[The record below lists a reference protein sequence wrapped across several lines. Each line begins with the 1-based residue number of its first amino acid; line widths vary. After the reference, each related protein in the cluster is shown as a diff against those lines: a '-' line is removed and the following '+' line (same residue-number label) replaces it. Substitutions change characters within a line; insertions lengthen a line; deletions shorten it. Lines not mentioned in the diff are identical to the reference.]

1 MRHYEVVLLVRP
13 DRSEQLSDMLK
24 RYQDLVEKNN
34 GNIHR
39 LEDIGRLQLA
49 YNIQDMH
56 KAHYVIINIECD
68 DQTLSEIESSFKF
81 NDSII
86 RHLIVRMNTAET
98 GPSILFSENNKQEKE
113 KEKEKKEKDKKVVKR
128 KDERQLIEKVAEAKK
143 DQVMESKSESDLV
156 ETEREGSEEQNK
168 DVSDEKE

>member
-1 MRHYEVVLLVRP
+1 MRHYEVVLIVRP
-13 DRSEQLSDMLK
+13 DRSDQLPAMLK

-34 GNIHR
+34 GKVHR

-49 YNIQDMH
+49 YNIQDMV
-56 KAHYVIINIECD
+56 KAHYVLINIECD

-86 RHLIVRMNTAET
+86 RHLIVRMNKAET
-98 GPSILFSENNKQEKE
+98 EPSILFSVNSKKE
-113 KEKEKKEKDKKVVKR
+113 KEKNEKDKKVVKR
-128 KDERQLIEKVAEAKK
+128 KNESPLIKKVAEVEK
-143 DQVMESKSESDLV
+143 DQVAEIESENDPG
-156 ETEREGSEEQNK
+156 ETVVEGSEEQNE

>member
-13 DRSEQLSDMLK
+13 DRSDQLSDMLK

-68 DQTLSEIESSFKF
+68 DQTLSEIESSFKL

-86 RHLIVRMNTAET
+86 RHLIVRMNKAET
-98 GPSILFSENNKQEKE
+98 GPSILFSENKKQ
-113 KEKEKKEKDKKVVKR
+113 EKEKKEKDKKVVRSKN
-128 KDERQLIEKVAEAKK
+128 ESPLIEKVAEVEK
-143 DQVMESKSESDLV
+143 DQVTESKSENDLV
-156 ETEREGSEEQNK
+156 ETEREGSDEQHK
-168 DVSDEKE
+168 DVLDEKE

>member
-1 MRHYEVVLLVRP
+1 MRHYEVVLLVHP
-13 DRSEQLSDMLK
+13 DQSDQLTDMLK
-24 RYQDLVEKNN
+24 RYQDMVEKDS
-34 GNIHR
+34 GKVHR

-56 KAHYVIINIECD
+56 KAHYVLINIECD
-68 DQTLSEIESSFKF
+68 DQTLSEIESSFKL

-86 RHLIVRMNTAET
+86 RHLIVRMNKAET
-98 GPSILFSENNKQEKE
+98 GPSILFSENKKQ
-113 KEKEKKEKDKKVVKR
+113 EKEKKEKDKKVVKR

-156 ETEREGSEEQNK
+156 ETERAGSEEQNK
-168 DVSDEKE
+168 DALDEKE

>member
-1 MRHYEVVLLVRP
+1 MRHYEVVLIVRP
-13 DRSEQLSDMLK
+13 DRSDQLSDMLK

-56 KAHYVIINIECD
+56 KAHYVLINIECD

-86 RHLIVRMNTAET
+86 RHLIVRMNKAET
-98 GPSILFSENNKQEKE
+98 EPSILFSANNKEEKE
-113 KEKEKKEKDKKVVKR
+113 KNEKDKKTVKR
-128 KDERQLIEKVAEAKK
+128 KNESQLIEKVAEAKK

-168 DVSDEKE
+168 DVLDEKE

>member
-13 DRSEQLSDMLK
+13 DRSDQLSNMLK

-49 YNIQDMH
+49 YNIQDIH
-56 KAHYVIINIECD
+56 KAHYVLINIECD

-81 NDSII
+81 NDSIL
-86 RHLIVRMNTAET
+86 RHLIVRMNKAET
-98 GPSILFSENNKQEKE
+98 EPSILFSENNKQEKE
-113 KEKEKKEKDKKVVKR
+113 KKEKDKKVVER
-128 KDERQLIEKVAEAKK
+128 KNESPLIEKLVEAKK

-168 DVSDEKE
+168 DVLDEKE

>member
-1 MRHYEVVLLVRP
+1 MRHYEVVLIVRP
-13 DRSEQLSDMLK
+13 DRSDQLSDMLK

-34 GNIHR
+34 GNVHR

-56 KAHYVIINIECD
+56 KAHYVLINIECD

-86 RHLIVRMNTAET
+86 RHLIVRMNKAET
-98 GPSILFSENNKQEKE
+98 EPSILFSANSKKE
-113 KEKEKKEKDKKVVKR
+113 KEKNEKDKKAVKR
-128 KDERQLIEKVAEAKK
+128 KNESQLIEKVAEAKK

-168 DVSDEKE
+168 DVLDEKE

>member
-1 MRHYEVVLLVRP
+1 MRHYEVVLLVQP
-13 DRSEQLSDMLK
+13 DLSDQLTDMLK
-24 RYQDLVEKNN
+24 RYQDMVENNN
-34 GNIHR
+34 GNVHR

-56 KAHYVIINIECD
+56 KAHYVLINIECD

-86 RHLIVRMNTAET
+86 RHLIVRMNKAET
-98 GPSILFSENNKQEKE
+98 EPSILFSENNKQEKE
-113 KEKEKKEKDKKVVKR
+113 KREKDKKVVER
-128 KDERQLIEKVAEAKK
+128 KNESPLIEKVVEVKK
-143 DQVMESKSESDLV
+143 DQVVQIESENDPG
-156 ETEREGSEEQNK
+156 ETEAEGSEEKNE

>member
-1 MRHYEVVLLVRP
+1 MRHYEVVLLVQP
-13 DRSEQLSDMLK
+13 DRSDQLSDMLK

-56 KAHYVIINIECD
+56 KAHYVLINIECSD
-68 DQTLSEIESSFKF
+68 KTLSEIESSFKF

-86 RHLIVRMNTAET
+86 RHLIVRMNKAET
-98 GPSILFSENNKQEKE
+98 EPSILFSENNKQEKQ
-113 KEKEKKEKDKKVVKR
+113 KKEKDKKIIER
-128 KDERQLIEKVAEAKK
+128 KNESPLIEKKVVEVKK
-143 DQVMESKSESDLV
+143 DKVV
-156 ETEREGSEEQNK
+156 ETESEVDPGEIETQGSAEQNE
-168 DVSDEKE
+168 DVSDEKG

>member
-1 MRHYEVVLLVRP
+1 MRHYEVVLIVRP
-13 DRSEQLSDMLK
+13 DRSDQLSDMLK

-39 LEDIGRLQLA
+39 LEDIGRRQLA

-56 KAHYVIINIECD
+56 KAHYVLINIECD

-86 RHLIVRMNTAET
+86 RHLIVRMNKAET
-98 GPSILFSENNKQEKE
+98 EPSILFSENNKQEKE
-113 KEKEKKEKDKKVVKR
+113 KNEKDKKVVKR
-128 KDERQLIEKVAEAKK
+128 KNESPLIEKVAEVEK
-143 DQVMESKSESDLV
+143 DQVAEIESENDPS
-156 ETEREGSEEQNK
+156 ETEAEGSEEQNE

>member
-13 DRSEQLSDMLK
+13 DRSDQLSDMLK

-39 LEDIGRLQLA
+39 LENIGRLQLA

-56 KAHYVIINIECD
+56 KAHYVLINIECD

-86 RHLIVRMNTAET
+86 RHLIVRMNKAET
-98 GPSILFSENNKQEKE
+98 EPSILFSVNSKKE
-113 KEKEKKEKDKKVVKR
+113 KEKNEKDKKAVKR
-128 KDERQLIEKVAEAKK
+128 KNERQLIEKVAEAKK

-168 DVSDEKE
+168 DVLDEKE

>member
-1 MRHYEVVLLVRP
+1 MRHYEVVLIVRP
-13 DRSEQLSDMLK
+13 DRSDQLSDMLK

-56 KAHYVIINIECD
+56 KAHYVLINIECD

-86 RHLIVRMNTAET
+86 RHLIVRMNKAET
-98 GPSILFSENNKQEKE
+98 EPSILFSANSKKE
-113 KEKEKKEKDKKVVKR
+113 KEKNEKDKKAVKR
-128 KDERQLIEKVAEAKK
+128 KNESQLIEKVAEAKK
-143 DQVMESKSESDLV
+143 DQVIESKSESDLV
-156 ETEREGSEEQNK
+156 ETEREGSDEQHK
-168 DVSDEKE
+168 DVLDEKE

>member
-1 MRHYEVVLLVRP
+1 MRHYEVVLLVRS
-13 DRSEQLSDMLK
+13 DRSDQVSDMLK
-24 RYQDLVEKNN
+24 RYQDLVKKNN

-56 KAHYVIINIECD
+56 KAHYVLINIECD
-68 DQTLSEIESSFKF
+68 DQTLSEIESSFKL

-86 RHLIVRMNTAET
+86 RHLIVRMNKAET
-98 GPSILFSENNKQEKE
+98 GPSILFSANKKQ
-113 KEKEKKEKDKKVVKR
+113 EKEKKEKDIKVVKR
-128 KDERQLIEKVAEAKK
+128 KDESQLIEKVAEAKK

-156 ETEREGSEEQNK
+156 ETEREGSEKHNK
-168 DVSDEKE
+168 DVLDEKE

>member
-1 MRHYEVVLLVRP
+1 MRHYEVVLLVHP
-13 DRSEQLSDMLK
+13 DQSDQLTDMLK
-24 RYQDLVEKNN
+24 RYQDMVEKDS
-34 GNIHR
+34 GKVHR

-56 KAHYVIINIECD
+56 KAHYVLINIECSD
-68 DQTLSEIESSFKF
+68 KTLSEIESSFKF

-86 RHLIVRMNTAET
+86 RHLIVRMNKAET
-98 GPSILFSENNKQEKE
+98 EPSILFSANSKKE
-113 KEKEKKEKDKKVVKR
+113 KEKNEKDKKAVKR
-128 KDERQLIEKVAEAKK
+128 KNERQLIEKVAEAKK

-168 DVSDEKE
+168 DVLDEKE

>member
-1 MRHYEVVLLVRP
+1 MRHYEVVLIVRP
-13 DRSEQLSDMLK
+13 DRSDQLSDMLK

-56 KAHYVIINIECD
+56 KAHYVLINIECD

-86 RHLIVRMNTAET
+86 RHLIVRMNKAET
-98 GPSILFSENNKQEKE
+98 EPSILFSVNSKKE
-113 KEKEKKEKDKKVVKR
+113 KEKNEKDKKAVKR
-128 KDERQLIEKVAEAKK
+128 KNESQLIEKVAEAKK

-156 ETEREGSEEQNK
+156 ETEKEGSEEQNK
-168 DVSDEKE
+168 DVLDEKE

>member
-1 MRHYEVVLLVRP
+1 MRHYEVVLLVHP
-13 DRSEQLSDMLK
+13 AQSDQLSAMLK

-34 GNIHR
+34 GKVHR

-56 KAHYVIINIECD
+56 KAHYVLINIECN

-86 RHLIVRMNTAET
+86 RYLVVRMNKAET
-98 GPSILFSENNKQEKE
+98 GPSLLFSENNKQEKE
-113 KEKEKKEKDKKVVKR
+113 KNKKDKKVVER
-128 KDERQLIEKVAEAKK
+128 KNESPLTEKVVEVEK
-143 DQVMESKSESDLV
+143 DQVAEIESENDPG
-156 ETEREGSEEQNK
+156 ETEAEGSEEQNE

>member
-13 DRSEQLSDMLK
+13 DRSDQLSDMLK

-56 KAHYVIINIECD
+56 KAHYVLINIECSD
-68 DQTLSEIESSFKF
+68 KTLSEIESSFKF

-86 RHLIVRMNTAET
+86 RHLIVRMNKAET
-98 GPSILFSENNKQEKE
+98 EPSILFSENNKQEKQ
-113 KEKEKKEKDKKVVKR
+113 KKEKDKKIIER
-128 KDERQLIEKVAEAKK
+128 KNESPLIEKKVVEVKK
-143 DQVMESKSESDLV
+143 DKVV
-156 ETEREGSEEQNK
+156 ETESEVDPGETETQGSAEQNE
-168 DVSDEKE
+168 DVSDEKG

>member
-13 DRSEQLSDMLK
+13 DLSDQLSDMLK

-34 GNIHR
+34 GNVHR

-56 KAHYVIINIECD
+56 KAHYVLINIECN

-86 RHLIVRMNTAET
+86 RHLIVRMNKAET
-98 GPSILFSENNKQEKE
+98 EPSILFSVNSKKE
-113 KEKEKKEKDKKVVKR
+113 KEKNEKDKKAVKR
-128 KDERQLIEKVAEAKK
+128 KNERQLIEKVAEAKK

-168 DVSDEKE
+168 DVLDEKE

>member
-1 MRHYEVVLLVRP
+1 MRHYEVVLLVHP
-13 DRSEQLSDMLK
+13 AQSDQLSGMLK

-34 GNIHR
+34 GKVHR
-39 LEDIGRLQLA
+39 LEDIGRLRLA

-56 KAHYVIINIECD
+56 KAHYVLINIECD
-68 DQTLSEIESSFKF
+68 NQTLSEIESSFKF

-86 RHLIVRMNTAET
+86 RHLIVRMNKAET
-98 GPSILFSENNKQEKE
+98 EPSILFSENNKQEKE
-113 KEKEKKEKDKKVVKR
+113 KNEKDKKAVKR
-128 KDERQLIEKVAEAKK
+128 KNESQLIEKVAEAKK

-168 DVSDEKE
+168 DVLDEKE

>member
-13 DRSEQLSDMLK
+13 DRSDQLSDMLK

-34 GNIHR
+34 GKVHR

-56 KAHYVIINIECD
+56 KAHYVLINIECD

-86 RHLIVRMNTAET
+86 RHLIVRMNKAET
-98 GPSILFSENNKQEKE
+98 EPSILFSANSKKE
-113 KEKEKKEKDKKVVKR
+113 KEKNEKDKKAVKR
-128 KDERQLIEKVAEAKK
+128 KNESQLIEKVAEAKK

-168 DVSDEKE
+168 DVLDEKE

>member
-13 DRSEQLSDMLK
+13 DRSDQLSDMLK

-34 GNIHR
+34 GNVHR

-49 YNIQDMH
+49 YNIQDIH
-56 KAHYVIINIECD
+56 KAHYVLINIECD

-81 NDSII
+81 NDSIL
-86 RHLIVRMNTAET
+86 RHLIVRMNKAET
-98 GPSILFSENNKQEKE
+98 EPSILFSENNKQEKE
-113 KEKEKKEKDKKVVKR
+113 KKEKDKKVVER
-128 KDERQLIEKVAEAKK
+128 KNESPLIEKLVEAKK

-168 DVSDEKE
+168 DVLDEKE

>member
-13 DRSEQLSDMLK
+13 DLSDQLTDMLK

-56 KAHYVIINIECD
+56 KAHYVLINIECD

-81 NDSII
+81 NDSILRYLII
-86 RHLIVRMNTAET
+86 RINKAET
-98 GPSILFSENNKQEKE
+98 EPSILFSENNKQEKE
-113 KEKEKKEKDKKVVKR
+113 KEKKEKDKKVVRSKN
-128 KDERQLIEKVAEAKK
+128 ESPLIEKVAEVEK
-143 DQVMESKSESDLV
+143 DQVTESKSENDLV

>member
-1 MRHYEVVLLVRP
+1 MRHYEVVLIVRP
-13 DRSEQLSDMLK
+13 DRSDQLSDMLK

-56 KAHYVIINIECD
+56 KAHYVLINIECD

-86 RHLIVRMNTAET
+86 RHLIVRMNKAET
-98 GPSILFSENNKQEKE
+98 EPSILFSANSKKE
-113 KEKEKKEKDKKVVKR
+113 KEKNENDKKAVKR
-128 KDERQLIEKVAEAKK
+128 KNESPLIEKVAEAKK

-168 DVSDEKE
+168 DVLDEKE

>member
-1 MRHYEVVLLVRP
+1 MRHYEVVLLVHP
-13 DRSEQLSDMLK
+13 DRSDQLPAMLK

-49 YNIQDMH
+49 YNIQDIH
-56 KAHYVIINIECD
+56 KAHYVLINIECD

-81 NDSII
+81 NDSIL
-86 RHLIVRMNTAET
+86 RHLIVRMNKAET
-98 GPSILFSENNKQEKE
+98 EPSILFSENNKQEKE
-113 KEKEKKEKDKKVVKR
+113 KEKKEKDKKVVRSKN
-128 KDERQLIEKVAEAKK
+128 ESPLIEKVAEVEK
-143 DQVMESKSESDLV
+143 DQVTESKSENDLV

>member
-1 MRHYEVVLLVRP
+1 MRHYEVVLIVRP
-13 DRSEQLSDMLK
+13 DRSDQLSDMLK

-56 KAHYVIINIECD
+56 KAHYVLINIECD

-86 RHLIVRMNTAET
+86 RHLIVRMNKAET
-98 GPSILFSENNKQEKE
+98 EPSILFSANSKKE
-113 KEKEKKEKDKKVVKR
+113 KEKNEKDKKAVKR
-128 KDERQLIEKVAEAKK
+128 KNESQLIEKVAEAKK

-156 ETEREGSEEQNK
+156 ETEREGSDEQHK
-168 DVSDEKE
+168 DVLDEKE

>member
-1 MRHYEVVLLVRP
+1 MRHYEVVLIVRP
-13 DRSEQLSDMLK
+13 DRSDQLSDMLK

-56 KAHYVIINIECD
+56 KAHYVLINIECD
-68 DQTLSEIESSFKF
+68 AQTLSEIESSFKF

-86 RHLIVRMNTAET
+86 RHLIVRMNKAET
-98 GPSILFSENNKQEKE
+98 EPSILFSANSKKE
-113 KEKEKKEKDKKVVKR
+113 KEKNEKDKKAVKR
-128 KDERQLIEKVAEAKK
+128 KNESQLIEKVAEAKK

-168 DVSDEKE
+168 DVLDEKE

>member
-13 DRSEQLSDMLK
+13 DRSDQLSDMLK

-56 KAHYVIINIECD
+56 KAHYVLINIECSD
-68 DQTLSEIESSFKF
+68 KTLSEIESSFKF

-86 RHLIVRMNTAET
+86 RHLIVRMNKAET
-98 GPSILFSENNKQEKE
+98 EPSILFSENNKQEKQ
-113 KEKEKKEKDKKVVKR
+113 KKEKDKKIIER
-128 KDERQLIEKVAEAKK
+128 KNESPLIEKKVVEVKK
-143 DQVMESKSESDLV
+143 DKVV
-156 ETEREGSEEQNK
+156 ETESEVDPGEIETQGSAEQNE
-168 DVSDEKE
+168 DVSDEKG

>member
-13 DRSEQLSDMLK
+13 NRSDQLPAMLK

-49 YNIQDMH
+49 YNIQDIH
-56 KAHYVIINIECD
+56 KAHYVLINIECD

-81 NDSII
+81 NDSIL
-86 RHLIVRMNTAET
+86 RHLIVRMNKAET
-98 GPSILFSENNKQEKE
+98 EPSILFSENNKQEKE
-113 KEKEKKEKDKKVVKR
+113 KKEKDKKVVRSKN
-128 KDERQLIEKVAEAKK
+128 ESPLIEKVAEVEK
-143 DQVMESKSESDLV
+143 DQVTESKSENDLV
-156 ETEREGSEEQNK
+156 ETEREGSEEQNE

>member
-1 MRHYEVVLLVRP
+1 MRHYEVVLLVQP
-13 DRSEQLSDMLK
+13 DLSDQLTDMLK

-34 GNIHR
+34 GNVHR

-56 KAHYVIINIECD
+56 KAHYVLINIECD

-86 RHLIVRMNTAET
+86 RHLIVRMNKAET
-98 GPSILFSENNKQEKE
+98 EPSILFSENNKKNKE
-113 KEKEKKEKDKKVVKR
+113 KNE
-128 KDERQLIEKVAEAKK
+128 
-143 DQVMESKSESDLV
+143 
-156 ETEREGSEEQNK
+156 
-168 DVSDEKE
+168 

>member
-13 DRSEQLSDMLK
+13 NRSDQLPAMIK

-34 GNIHR
+34 GIIHR

-56 KAHYVIINIECD
+56 KAHYVLINIECD
-68 DQTLSEIESSFKF
+68 DQTLSEIESSFKL

-86 RHLIVRMNTAET
+86 RHLIVRMNKAET
-98 GPSILFSENNKQEKE
+98 EPSVIFSENNKEKN
-113 KEKEKKEKDKKVVKR
+113 EKDKKAVER
-128 KDERQLIEKVAEAKK
+128 KNESQLIEKVDEAKK
-143 DQVMESKSESDLV
+143 DQVMESKSENDPG
-156 ETEREGSEEQNK
+156 ETEAEGSEEQNE

>member
-1 MRHYEVVLLVRP
+1 MRHYEVVLIVRP
-13 DRSEQLSDMLK
+13 DRSDQLSDMLK

-39 LEDIGRLQLA
+39 LENIGRLQLA

-56 KAHYVIINIECD
+56 KAHYVLINIECD

-86 RHLIVRMNTAET
+86 RHLIVRMNKAET
-98 GPSILFSENNKQEKE
+98 EPSILFSVNSKKE
-113 KEKEKKEKDKKVVKR
+113 KEKNEKDKKAVKR
-128 KDERQLIEKVAEAKK
+128 KNERQLIEKVAEAKK

-156 ETEREGSEEQNK
+156 ETERAGSEEQNK
-168 DVSDEKE
+168 DVLDEKE

>member
-1 MRHYEVVLLVRP
+1 MRHYEVVLIVRP
-13 DRSEQLSDMLK
+13 DRSDQLSDMLK

-34 GNIHR
+34 GNVHR

-56 KAHYVIINIECD
+56 KAHYVLINIECD

-86 RHLIVRMNTAET
+86 RHLIVRMNKAET
-98 GPSILFSENNKQEKE
+98 GSSILFSANNKEKN
-113 KEKEKKEKDKKVVKR
+113 EKDKKAVEKKKISR
-128 KDERQLIEKVAEAKK
+128 KNFVR
-143 DQVMESKSESDLV
+143 
-156 ETEREGSEEQNK
+156 
-168 DVSDEKE
+168 

>member
-13 DRSEQLSDMLK
+13 DRSDQLTAMLK

-56 KAHYVIINIECD
+56 KAHYVLINIECD
-68 DQTLSEIESSFKF
+68 DQTLSEIESSFKL

-86 RHLIVRMNTAET
+86 RHLIVRMNKAET
-98 GPSILFSENNKQEKE
+98 EPSVIFSENNK
-113 KEKEKKEKDKKVVKR
+113 EKKRTMDRDNKVIER
-128 KDERQLIEKVAEAKK
+128 KNESQLIEKVAETKK
-143 DQVMESKSESDLV
+143 DKEMESKSESDLD
-156 ETEREGSEEQNK
+156 ETEIEESEEQNK
-168 DVSDEKE
+168 DALGEKE

>member
-1 MRHYEVVLLVRP
+1 MRHYEVVLLVST
-13 DRSEQLSDMLK
+13 DRSDQLPAMLK

-56 KAHYVIINIECD
+56 KAHYVLINIECD

-86 RHLIVRMNTAET
+86 RHLIVRMNKAET
-98 GPSILFSENNKQEKE
+98 EPSILFSENNKQEKE
-113 KEKEKKEKDKKVVKR
+113 KREKDKKVVER
-128 KDERQLIEKVAEAKK
+128 KNESPLIEKVVEVKK
-143 DQVMESKSESDLV
+143 DQVVQIESENDPG
-156 ETEREGSEEQNK
+156 ETEAEGSEEKNE